1 MKLKSMTGF
10 AAASR
15 TVQGLQVTW
24 EIRTVNHR
32 FLDVGFRL
40 PDEFRPI
47 EQKFRHRVAGVL
59 GRGKVDCSLRVQKDS
74 DAGGDAVLRP
84 KRLAS
89 LVELVREA
97 RSYAPEAAQPSLTE
111 LLRWPGVVEE
121 RRPETAALGEAAL
134 AALEEALQQL
144 IAARGREGE
153 YLADVLRQRCAKI
166 RTLASDIR
174 PRVGSVEERFRVRL
188 AERLEKIDIEV
199 HPERLEQEVALLL
212 QRLDITEELDRLE
225 GHVREIE
232 DSLKSDEPV
241 GRRLDFLVQELNR
254 EANTIASKS
263 GDAQLSGLAVELK
276 VVVEQI
282 REQVQN
288 VE

>member
-1 MKLKSMTGF
+1 MTGF

-15 TVQGLQVTW
+15 TVQGFQITW
-24 EIRTVNHR
+24 EIRSVNHR
-32 FLDVGFRL
+32 FLDIGFRL
-40 PDEFRPI
+40 PDEFRSI
-47 EQKFRHRVAGVL
+47 EQTFRQRSSSVL
-59 GRGKVDCSLRVQKDS
+59 GRGKVDCSLRVQRD
-74 DAGGDAVLRP
+74 LRAESGAALQP
-84 KRLAS
+84 ERLAAVVD
-89 LVELVREA
+89 LLREA
-97 RSYAPEAAQPSLTE
+97 RSYAPKAAEPTLID

-121 RRPETAALGEAAL
+121 RRPETDALGAA
-134 AALEEALQQL
+134 AIDALEEALREL
-144 IAARGREGE
+144 IAARGREGQF
-153 YLADVLRQRCAKI
+153 LADVLKQRCVTI
-166 RTLASDIR
+166 RTLAGEIR
-174 PRVGSVEERFRVRL
+174 PRVGSVEERFRARL
-188 AERLEKIDIEV
+188 AERLEKVDIET

-263 GDAQLSGLAVELK
+263 SDAQLSSLAVELK

>member
-1 MKLKSMTGF
+1 MTLKSMTGF

-15 TVQGLQVTW
+15 TVEGLQLTW
-24 EIRTVNHR
+24 EIRAVNHR
-32 FLDVGFRL
+32 FLDIGFRL
-40 PDEFRPI
+40 PDDFRSI
-47 EQKFRHRVAGVL
+47 EQQFRQQATRAL
-59 GRGKVDCSLRVQKDS
+59 GRGKVDCSLRVQR
-74 DAGGDAVLRP
+74 DADGAGNAVLVP
-84 KRLAS
+84 ERLAAIVD
-89 LVELVREA
+89 LLREA
-97 RSYAPEAAQPSLTE
+97 RAYAPEAAAPTLTD

-121 RRPETAALGEAAL
+121 SQPETAALGEAAL
-134 AALEEALQQL
+134 AAFEQALKEL
-144 IAARGREGE
+144 IGARGREGKF
-153 YLADVLRQRCAKI
+153 LADLLGQRCTTI
-166 RTLASDIR
+166 RELAAQIR
-174 PRVGSVEERFRVRL
+174 PRVGSVEERFRARM
-188 AERLEKIDIEV
+188 AERLEKVDIET

-232 DSLKSDEPV
+232 DSLRSDEPV

-263 GDAQLSGLAVELK
+263 SDAQMSGLAVELK